1 MTVVDADRL
10 RKLDLFA
17 DLDSYDLS
25 QVARWV
31 REVTAQPGDTLFE
44 QGAIP
49 YEMFV
54 IEQGH
59 VEVERDGETL
69 ATLGAGETVGE
80 MGLMMQERRMASVRA
95 ATPVVALAIPAD
107 DLAEL
112 QAEMPEVWAAI
123 RTTMEA
129 RRRSNLLD
137 ED

>member
-31 REVTAQPGDTLFE
+31 REVTAQRGDTLFE

-54 IEQGH
+54 IEEGQ

-129 RRRSNLLD
+129 RRRSNLFS